1 MVTVTLDNP
10 ASDWAAEPGPFPA
23 DEAISPDADRWVP
36 VPFTLLASL
45 PFTEEDEVGT
55 PRAEVRLYVEPM
67 LTRLLASASEKE
79 KDERLLDRAG
89 SGKWRCWAWGE
100 FG

>member
-1 MVTVTLDNP
+1 VVTVTLDKP

-36 VPFTLLASL
+36 VPVPVPFTLLASL
-45 PFTEEDEVGT
+45 PFMEDDEVGT

-79 KDERLLDRAG
+79 KDERLLDKAG
-89 SGKWRCWAWGE
+89 SGKWRC
-100 FG
+100 